1 MTRLSFQRKIE
12 IEHVCI
18 QLEIRQME
26 QRIERGK
33 RLRFGYYTGDL
44 RIESL
49 LSFAFM
55 NLMND
60 VLKHSSCAEMRVQR
74 HPTAGGE
81 GAL

>member
-1 MTRLSFQRKIE
+1 
-12 IEHVCI
+12 
-18 QLEIRQME
+18 
-26 QRIERGK
+26 
-33 RLRFGYYTGDL
+33 L

-81 GAL
+81 GAFVARRLIGRRTEQFRTERFFFMIMSWSVLYLVRH